1 MQVMTCR
8 GLGLVALL
16 GLLGG
21 CEDKARRSEE
31 KATVHAEEAQ
41 KMAEAD
47 VAEVRRG
54 LPAGAKK
61 LTEIIGA
68 ERAID
73 PARARSLLR
82 KTREAVTDL
91 QTAKSTFFVLT
102 DLEGQ
107 AYASDLE
114 TDGFSGKGL
123 FTGWPALAK
132 ARDAYTETIGNLDE
146 GRGLRTGID
155 IQWVA
160 GAPVPGPDGK
170 PQALYVTGWSLR
182 RFASHIEEQLKS
194 NLRNAGKKDKTEKEP
209 LIYAFVLHEGKV
221 YGAPVAPEVNVKAIE
236 GLGVPAKLG
245 AGGAWHGQ
253 VEITNRDFGVAA
265 RPLPSLCASC
275 SVAVLRSEI

>member
-1 MQVMTCR
+1 MRALR
-8 GLGLVALL
+8 GLALVGLL

-21 CEDKARRSEE
+21 CEDKGKRSEE
-31 KATVHAEEAQ
+31 KAIGHADEAH
-41 KMAEAD
+41 KLGEAD

-68 ERAID
+68 DREIT
-73 PARARSLLR
+73 PGRARSLLR
-82 KTREAVTDL
+82 KAREAVTDL

-123 FTGWPALAK
+123 FTGWPALTK
-132 ARDAYTETIGNLDE
+132 ARDGYTETIGSLEE

-170 PQALYVTGWSLR
+170 PQ
-182 RFASHIEEQLKS
+182 
-194 NLRNAGKKDKTEKEP
+194 
-209 LIYAFVLHEGKV
+209 
-221 YGAPVAPEVNVKAIE
+221 
-236 GLGVPAKLG
+236 
-245 AGGAWHGQ
+245 
-253 VEITNRDFGVAA
+253 
-265 RPLPSLCASC
+265 
-275 SVAVLRSEI
+275 